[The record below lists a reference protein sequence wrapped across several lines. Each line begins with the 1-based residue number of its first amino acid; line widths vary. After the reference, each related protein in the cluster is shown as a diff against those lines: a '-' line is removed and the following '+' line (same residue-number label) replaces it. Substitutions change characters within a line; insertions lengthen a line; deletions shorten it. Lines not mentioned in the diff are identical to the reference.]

1 VKLQKMRI
9 PEGTIEQINQRIN
22 IVDVVQ
28 DFITLEKRGNRYWGL
43 CPFHA
48 EKTPSFSVDA
58 DKNLF
63 YCFGCH
69 KGGTMFTFLMEVEH
83 IPFVE
88 AAEKLAARAGI
99 EIQSAD
105 RDPEAERGKRAL
117 SDLYSRITS
126 SFHYFLTQHETGKE
140 AREYLSE
147 RGFGDESI
155 EKFQLGYAP
164 KDRRWLYNFLHHK
177 NYSDEFLAESG
188 LFSRNYPRVSIF
200 SGRLIFPIRSAGG
213 DVVAFGGRSID
224 GNEPKYI
231 NSPETEL
238 YQKRRILFGLNRAVK
253 GIQKQKRVL
262 VVEGYFDVLAFFEAK
277 LPIAVAPLGT
287 ALTEE
292 QARVLRRYAEH
303 VTLVFDDDRAGIQA
317 AQRGIEVMEKV
328 GMECN
333 VVVPHGGKDPADILL
348 NEGSNSLHNM
358 LKSPT
363 DGFQFLMHK
372 AADQYGVSGA
382 EQKSKVVTEL
392 APYIKSI
399 DSEVKRED
407 IIKYLADFLQVG
419 PKAVLHDINA
429 VKQGKKPRTEG
440 QQAVKEVKKRVGTDL
455 FLMLAVVVNC
465 SYFREVRRS
474 IGIEDLEDKAAREL
488 YIALEEAYR
497 SDELDIDHV
506 IPRIESE
513 QVQHLV
519 FEKSATGEFEVNVDE
534 IIKDGI
540 KNIKVRSLQAKRRTL
555 MDQIKSVEREGS
567 NVGELK
573 ELLSE
578 KMFLDEE
585 LKRIKGDAQ

>member
-1 VKLQKMRI
+1 MNLYVMRI
-9 PEGTIEQINQRIN
+9 PEGTIEEINQRIN
-22 IVDVVQ
+22 IVEVVQ
-28 DFITLEKRGNRYWGL
+28 DFVTLEKRGNRYWGL
-43 CPFHA
+43 CPFHT
-48 EKTPSFSVDA
+48 EKTPSMSVDP

-88 AAEKLAARAGI
+88 AAEKLAQRAGI
-99 EIQSAD
+99 EINSEN

-117 SDLYSRITS
+117 SDLYARITS
-126 SFHYFLTQHETGKE
+126 TFHYLLTEHEMGHK
-140 AREYLSE
+140 AKAYLAE
-147 RGFGDESI
+147 RGFGEASI
-155 EKFQLGYAP
+155 ERFQLGYAP
-164 KDRRWLYNFLHHK
+164 EDRRWLYRFLRQK
-177 NYSDEFLAESG
+177 NYSEEFLAASG
-188 LFSRNYPRVSIF
+188 LFSKKYKDYSIF
-200 SGRLIFPIRSAGG
+200 SGRVIFPIRSAGG
-213 DVVAFGGRSID
+213 DVVAFGGRNIT
-224 GNEPKYI
+224 GGEPKYI

-253 GIQKQKRVL
+253 GIQRNRRVL
-262 VVEGYFDVLAFFEAK
+262 IVEGYFDVLAFFEAE
-277 LPIAVAPLGT
+277 LPFAVAPLGT

-292 QARVLRRYAEH
+292 QARVLRRYADRA
-303 VTLVFDDDRAGIQA
+303 TLVFDDDRAGIQA
-317 AQRGIEVMEKV
+317 ARRGIEVMEKV
-328 GMECN
+328 GMQCD

-348 NEGSNSLHNM
+348 NEGSNSLLNM

-363 DGFQFLMHK
+363 NGFQFLMRK
-372 AADQYGVSGA
+372 AAEQHGTGGA
-382 EQKSKVVTEL
+382 EQKSQVVAEL
-392 APYIKSI
+392 APYIQSI

-419 PKAVLHDINA
+419 PRAVLHDINA
-429 VKQGKKPRTEG
+429 IKQGKQPRTEG
-440 QQAVKEVKKRVGTDL
+440 QQAVTKEKKRVGTDL

-465 SYFREVRRS
+465 SYFREVRRN
-474 IGIEDLEDKAAREL
+474 IGLEDLEDSDAREL

-513 QVQHLV
+513 RVQHLV
-519 FEKSATGEFEVNVDE
+519 FEKSATGEFEENADA
-534 IIKDGI
+534 IIEDGI

-555 MDQIKSVEREGS
+555 LDQIKSVERSGS
-567 NVGELK
+567 DYGVLK

>member
-1 VKLQKMRI
+1 MRI
-9 PEGTIEQINQRIN
+9 PEGTIEEINQKIN
-22 IVDVVQ
+22 IVEVVQ
-28 DFITLEKRGNRYWGL
+28 DFVTLEKRGNRYWGL
-43 CPFHA
+43 CPFHT
-48 EKTPSFSVDA
+48 EKTPSMSVDP

-88 AAEKLAARAGI
+88 AAEKLAQRAGI
-99 EIQSAD
+99 QIHNEQ
-105 RDPEAERGKRAL
+105 RDHEAERGKRAL

-126 SFHYFLTQHETGKE
+126 TFHYLLTEHEMGHK
-140 AREYLSE
+140 AKAYLTE
-147 RGFGDESI
+147 RGFGEASI

-164 KDRRWLYNFLHHK
+164 EDRRWLYRFLRQK
-177 NYSDEFLAESG
+177 NYSEEFLASSG
-188 LFSRNYPRVSIF
+188 LFSKKYKDISIF
-200 SGRLIFPIRSAGG
+200 SGRVIFPIRSAGG
-213 DVVAFGGRSID
+213 DVVAFGGRNIT
-224 GNEPKYI
+224 GGEPKYI

-238 YQKRRILFGLNRAVK
+238 YQKRRVLFGLNRAVK
-253 GIQKQKRVL
+253 GIRQNRRVL
-262 VVEGYFDVLAFFEAK
+262 VVEGYFDVLAFFEAE
-277 LPIAVAPLGT
+277 LPFAVAPLGT

-292 QARVLRRYAEH
+292 QARVLRRYADRA
-303 VTLVFDDDRAGIQA
+303 TLVFDDDRAGIQA
-317 AQRGIEVMEKV
+317 ARRGIEVMEKV
-328 GMECN
+328 GMQCD

-363 DGFQFLMHK
+363 NGFQFLMQK
-372 AADQYGVSGA
+372 AAEQHGTGGA
-382 EQKSKVVTEL
+382 EQKSHVVTEL
-392 APYIKSI
+392 APYIQSI

-419 PKAVLHDINA
+419 PRAVLHDINA
-429 VKQGKKPRTEG
+429 IKQGKQPRTEG
-440 QQAVKEVKKRVGTDL
+440 QQAVMKEKKRVGTDL

-465 SYFREVRRS
+465 SYFREVRRN
-474 IGIEDLEDKAAREL
+474 IGLEDLEDGDAREL

-513 QVQHLV
+513 RVQHLV
-519 FEKSATGEFEVNVDE
+519 FEKSATGEFEENADA
-534 IIKDGI
+534 IIEDGI

-555 MDQIKSVEREGS
+555 LDQIKSVERSSSDYGA
-567 NVGELK
+567 LK

>member
-1 VKLQKMRI
+1 MRI
-9 PEGTIEQINQRIN
+9 PEGTIDEINQRIN
-22 IVDVVQ
+22 IVDLVQ
-28 DFITLEKRGNRYWGL
+28 DFVTLEKRGSRYWGL
-43 CPFHA
+43 CPFHT
-48 EKTPSFSVDA
+48 EKSPSLSVDP

-88 AAEKLAARAGI
+88 AAEKLAERAGI
-99 EIQSAD
+99 EIPTGD
-105 RDPEAERGKRAL
+105 RDPEVERGKRAL
-117 SDLYSRITS
+117 HDLYSRITS
-126 SFHYFLTQHETGKE
+126 SFHYFLTRHDMGKK

-147 RGFGDESI
+147 RGFGAEAI
-155 EKFQLGYAP
+155 EHFQLGFAP
-164 KDRRWLYNFLHHK
+164 EDRRWLYGFLRQK
-177 NYSDEFLAESG
+177 NYSDDFLASSG
-188 LFSRNYPRVSIF
+188 LFSKNYRQVSIF
-200 SGRLIFPIRSAGG
+200 SNRLIFPIRSAGG

-224 GNEPKYI
+224 GREPKYI

-253 GIQKQKRVL
+253 GIQKHRKVV
-262 VVEGYFDVLAFFEAK
+262 VVEGYFDVLAFFEAG

-292 QARVLRRYAEH
+292 QGRVMRRYADR
-303 VTLVFDDDRAGIQA
+303 VTLVFDDDRAGLQA
-317 AQRGIEVMEKV
+317 ARRGIEIMEKV
-328 GMECN
+328 GMQCD
-333 VVVPHGGKDPADILL
+333 VAVPHGGKDPADILL

-358 LKSPT
+358 LKSPLN
-363 DGFQFLMHK
+363 GFQFLVQK
-372 AADQYGVSGA
+372 AGEQHGTSGA
-382 EQKSKVVTEL
+382 EHKSKIVKDL
-392 APYIKSI
+392 APYIQSI

-407 IIKYLADFLQVG
+407 IIKYLADFLQVE

-429 VKQGKKPRTEG
+429 IKQGKQPRSEG
-440 QQAVKEVKKRVGTDL
+440 QQAVKEEKKRIGTDL

-465 SYFREVRRS
+465 SYFSDVRRV
-474 IGIEDLEDKAAREL
+474 IGIDDLQDEDAREL

-513 QVQHLV
+513 RVQHLV
-519 FEKSATGEFEVNVDE
+519 FEKSATGEFEENVE
-534 IIKDGI
+534 AIVKDGI
-540 KNIKVRSLQAKRRTL
+540 RNIKVRSLRTKRQTL
-555 MDQIKSVEREGS
+555 LEKIKKVEKEGS
-567 NVGELK
+567 DFGVLK

-585 LKRIKGDAQ
+585 LIRIKGDAQ

>member
-1 VKLQKMRI
+1 VQQNTMRI
-9 PEGTIEQINQRIN
+9 PERTIEEINQRIN
-22 IVDVVQ
+22 IVDLVQ
-28 DFITLEKRGNRYWGL
+28 DFVTLEKRGSRYWGL
-43 CPFHA
+43 CPFHS
-48 EKTPSFSVDA
+48 EKTPSMSVDP

-88 AAEKLAARAGI
+88 AAEKLAERAGI
-99 EIQSAD
+99 EVPAGD
-105 RDPEAERGKRAL
+105 RDPEVERGKRAL
-117 SDLYSRITS
+117 NDLYSRITS
-126 SFHYFLTQHETGKE
+126 SFHYFLTQHQTGEK

-147 RGFGDESI
+147 RGFGAEAI
-155 EKFQLGYAP
+155 ENFQLGFAP
-164 KDRRWLYNFLHHK
+164 EDRRWLYGFLRQK
-177 NYSDEFLAESG
+177 NYSYDFLASSG
-188 LFSRNYPRVSIF
+188 LFSKKYPQVSIF
-200 SGRLIFPIRSAGG
+200 SNRLVFPIRSPGG

-224 GNEPKYI
+224 GREPKYI

-253 GIQKQKRVL
+253 GIQKYRRVV
-262 VVEGYFDVLAFFEAK
+262 VVEGYFDVLAFFEAG

-292 QARVLRRYAEH
+292 QGRVMRRYADR
-303 VTLVFDDDRAGIQA
+303 VTLVFDDDRAGLQA
-317 AQRGIEVMEKV
+317 ARRGIEIMEKV
-328 GMECN
+328 GMQCD
-333 VVVPHGGKDPADILL
+333 VAVPHGGKDPADILL

-358 LKSPT
+358 LKSPIN
-363 DGFQFLMHK
+363 GFQFLVQK
-372 AADQYGVSGA
+372 AGEQHGTSGA
-382 EQKSKVVTEL
+382 ENKSQVVKDL
-392 APYIKSI
+392 APYIQSI

-407 IIKYLADFLQVG
+407 IIKYLADFLQVE

-429 VKQGKKPRTEG
+429 IKQGKQPRSEG
-440 QQAVKEVKKRVGTDL
+440 QQAVKEEKKRIGTDL

-465 SYFREVRRS
+465 SYFGDVRRV
-474 IGIEDLEDKAAREL
+474 IGIDDLQDEDAREL

-513 QVQHLV
+513 RVQHLV
-519 FEKSATGEFEVNVDE
+519 FEKSATGEYEENVDA
-534 IIKDGI
+534 IVKDGI
-540 KNIKVRSLQAKRRTL
+540 RNIKVRSLRTKRQTL
-555 MDQIKSVEREGS
+555 LEKIKKVEKKGS
-567 NVGELK
+567 DFGALK

-585 LKRIKGDAQ
+585 LIRIKGDAQ

>member
-1 VKLQKMRI
+1 MRI
-9 PEGTIEQINQRIN
+9 PEGTIEEINQRIN
-22 IVDVVQ
+22 IVEVVQ
-28 DFITLEKRGNRYWGL
+28 DFVTLEKRGNRYWGL
-43 CPFHA
+43 CPFHT
-48 EKTPSFSVDA
+48 EKTPSMSVDP

-88 AAEKLAARAGI
+88 AAEKLAQRAGI
-99 EIQSAD
+99 EINSEN

-117 SDLYSRITS
+117 SDLYARITS
-126 SFHYFLTQHETGKE
+126 TFHYLLTEHEMGHK
-140 AREYLSE
+140 AKAYLAE
-147 RGFGDESI
+147 RGFGEASI
-155 EKFQLGYAP
+155 ERFQLGYAP
-164 KDRRWLYNFLHHK
+164 EDRRWLYRFLRQK
-177 NYSDEFLAESG
+177 NYSEEFLAASG
-188 LFSRNYPRVSIF
+188 LFSKKYKDYSIF
-200 SGRLIFPIRSAGG
+200 SGRVIFPIRSAGG
-213 DVVAFGGRSID
+213 DVVAFGGRNIT
-224 GNEPKYI
+224 GGEPKYI

-253 GIQKQKRVL
+253 GIQRNRRVL
-262 VVEGYFDVLAFFEAK
+262 IVEGYFDVLAFFEAE
-277 LPIAVAPLGT
+277 LPFAVAPLGT

-292 QARVLRRYAEH
+292 QARVLRRYADRA
-303 VTLVFDDDRAGIQA
+303 TLVFDDDRAGIQA
-317 AQRGIEVMEKV
+317 ARRGIEVMEKV
-328 GMECN
+328 GMQCD

-348 NEGSNSLHNM
+348 NEGSNSLLNM

-363 DGFQFLMHK
+363 NGFQFLMRK
-372 AADQYGVSGA
+372 AAEQHGTGGA
-382 EQKSKVVTEL
+382 EQKSQVVAEL
-392 APYIKSI
+392 APYIQSI

-419 PKAVLHDINA
+419 PRAVLHDINA
-429 VKQGKKPRTEG
+429 IKQGKQPRTEG
-440 QQAVKEVKKRVGTDL
+440 QQAVTKEKKRVGTDL

-465 SYFREVRRS
+465 SYFREVRRN
-474 IGIEDLEDKAAREL
+474 IGLEDLEDSDAREL

-513 QVQHLV
+513 RVQHLV
-519 FEKSATGEFEVNVDE
+519 FEKSATGEFEENADA
-534 IIKDGI
+534 IIEDGI

-555 MDQIKSVEREGS
+555 LDQIKSVERSGS
-567 NVGELK
+567 DYGVLK

>member
-1 VKLQKMRI
+1 MRI
-9 PEGTIEQINQRIN
+9 PEGTIEEINQRIN
-22 IVDVVQ
+22 IVEVVQ
-28 DFITLEKRGNRYWGL
+28 DFVTLEKRGNRFWGL
-43 CPFHA
+43 CPFHT
-48 EKTPSFSVDA
+48 EKTPSMSVDP

-88 AAEKLAARAGI
+88 AAEKLAQRAGI
-99 EIQSAD
+99 QIRNEQ

-126 SFHYFLTQHETGKE
+126 TFHYLLTEHEMGHK
-140 AREYLSE
+140 AKAYLAE
-147 RGFGDESI
+147 RGFGEASI
-155 EKFQLGYAP
+155 ETFQLGYAP
-164 KDRRWLYNFLHHK
+164 EDRRWLYKFLRQK
-177 NYSDEFLAESG
+177 NYSDEFLASSG
-188 LFSRNYPRVSIF
+188 LFSRKYKDISIF
-200 SGRLIFPIRSAGG
+200 SGRVIFPIRSAGG
-213 DVVAFGGRSID
+213 DVVAFGGRNIT
-224 GNEPKYI
+224 GGEPKYI

-238 YQKRRILFGLNRAVK
+238 YQKRRVLFGLNRAVK
-253 GIQKQKRVL
+253 GIQRNRRVL
-262 VVEGYFDVLAFFEAK
+262 VVEGYFDVLAFFEAD
-277 LPIAVAPLGT
+277 LPFAVAPLGT

-292 QARVLRRYAEH
+292 QARVLRRYADRA
-303 VTLVFDDDRAGIQA
+303 TLVFDDDRAGIQA
-317 AQRGIEVMEKV
+317 ARRGIEVMEKV
-328 GMECN
+328 GMQCD

-363 DGFQFLMHK
+363 NGFQFLMQK
-372 AADQYGVSGA
+372 AAEQHGTGGA
-382 EQKSKVVTEL
+382 EQKSHVVAEL

-419 PKAVLHDINA
+419 PRAVLHDINA
-429 VKQGKKPRTEG
+429 IKQGKQPRTEG
-440 QQAVKEVKKRVGTDL
+440 QQAVMKEKKRVGTDL

-465 SYFREVRRS
+465 SYFRELRRN
-474 IGIEDLEDKAAREL
+474 IGLEDLEDSDAREL

-513 QVQHLV
+513 RVQHLV
-519 FEKSATGEFEVNVDE
+519 FEKSATGEFEENADA
-534 IIKDGI
+534 IIEDGI

-555 MDQIKSVEREGS
+555 LDQIKSVERSSSDYGA
-567 NVGELK
+567 LK